1 MIDIAALKA
10 RADAAEARATAT
22 ALSAEEQEIE
32 STLAREANAIEK
44 AAAAAK
50 TRRGF
55 DLAERE
61 TAARDKAPRG
71 VLVKGIDLFDF
82 FQFGEAPD
90 PALMPGGGV
99 IVVRSPE
106 PARFMASQTEFEH
119 KKRAIASIFAD
130 LLCEHTVFPDVAKD
144 AAEGMKLRAFCDAYP
159 GAATAGGDVVAKLGG
174 SKAQADKRGRS

>member
-1 MIDIAALKA
+1 MIDIAALRA
-10 RADAAEARATAT
+10 RAEAAEQKANAA
-22 ALSAEEQEIE
+22 ALTSDEQEIE
-32 STLAREANAIEK
+32 AVLAREANAIEK

-61 TAARDKAPRG
+61 SAAREKAPRG

-119 KKRAIASIFAD
+119 KKRALATIFAD
-130 LLCEHTVFPDVAKD
+130 LLCEHTVYPDVAKD
-144 AAEGMKLRAFCDAYP
+144 PAEGMKLRAFCDAYP

-174 SKAQADKRGRS
+174 SKAVQDKRGRG